1 MKGVSPVEI
10 AASCGSLHHADASTV
25 MLLITALGLRQVLR
39 VPPDSVAR
47 PFHTIDSEAQLK
59 YTSIFNARWP
69 TCRDELILLE
79 K

>member
-39 VPPDSVAR
+39 LPPDSVAR
-47 PFHTIDSEAQLK
+47 PFHTIDS
-59 YTSIFNARWP
+59 
-69 TCRDELILLE
+69 
-79 K
+79 